1 MKKLFGMFA
10 LAAIFVVA
18 MATTVFASP
27 VILTPG
33 NGLPHHATC
42 QGQANCNSNN
52 GFCQIA
58 VGDLIAHVEGN
69 GPTTLFINGV
79 SVRTANSNFNYRVDL
94 LGGYVLDIR
103 VQGNKIRLGGSNG
116 TRIIPP
122 VNEAP
127 TIVSIRQVEINRVV
141 SRELVDADFSAH
153 IIQSPGNTNTVV
165 FGAIG
170 YIMVTTTVTTRTEY
184 LWSNGIITFGP
195 PVITTTAATEQ
206 ANYTLRYVHQNN
218 FFNVPREIQ
227 VGSFVVVFQ
236 PIGNTDVRV
245 FQFVRVAPEFVFEG
259 STVTVGSGFVGNI
272 CQTSRPPVTWEM
284 TQNGRNGNSVW
295 NRQGR

>member
-18 MATTVFASP
+18 MATTAFASP
-27 VILTPG
+27 VILTSG
-33 NGLPHHATC
+33 NGLPHHVTC

-58 VGDLIAHVEGN
+58 VGDLVAHVEGN
-69 GPTTLFINGV
+69 GPTTLFVNGV
-79 SVRTANSNFNYRVDL
+79 SVRTANNNFNYRVDL
-94 LGGYVLDIR
+94 PNGYVLDIR
-103 VQGNKIRLGGSNG
+103 VQGNKIRFGGSDG
-116 TRIIPP
+116 TRVIPP

-127 TIVSIRQVEINRVV
+127 TVNTRQVEVSRVV

-170 YIMVTTTVTTRTEY
+170 YIMSTTTVTTRTEY
-184 LWSNGIITFGP
+184 HWSNGSITFGP
-195 PVITTTAATEQ
+195 PVATTTTIMEQ
-206 ANYTLRYVHQNN
+206 ANYSLRYTHQNN

-227 VGSFVVVFQ
+227 VGPFVVVFQ

-245 FQFVRVAPEFVFEG
+245 FQFVRVAPEFLFEG
-259 STVTVGSGFVGNI
+259 NTVTVGRNFTGNI
-272 CQTSRPPVTWEM
+272 CQSSRPSVTWEM
-284 TQNGRNGNSVW
+284 TQNGRRGNSAW